1 MDVNRQDAWKEE
13 EDLLLAET
21 VLRCIRQGRTQLE
34 AFREVA
40 DKLSRT
46 PAACGFRWNANVRK
60 HYQQAIETAKSERK
74 RKQHVPVSNTEAPI
88 NMSLDDAISL
98 LTQMKEKQNTEDHLP
113 IMEDRL
119 KLLSEE
125 NQALKAA
132 VTRYQSAW
140 KEVEKLMA
148 WVQKDQNL
156 TV

>member
-1 MDVNRQDAWKEE
+1 MDVNRQDAWKEN

-60 HYQQAIETAKSERK
+60 HYQQAIETAKNERK
-74 RKQHVPVSNTEAPI
+74 RKQHAKAAFPDAAL

-98 LTQMKEKQNTEDHLP
+98 LTEMKEKQNSAGDPKVQEQVKTL
-113 IMEDRL
+113 R
-119 KLLSEE
+119 EE
-125 NQALKAA
+125 NQALKDA

-140 KEVEKLMA
+140 KEVEKLMD
-148 WVQKDQNL
+148 WVQKDKNL
-156 TV
+156 PV

>member
-1 MDVNRQDAWKEE
+1 MDVNRQDAWKEN

-60 HYQQAIETAKSERK
+60 HYQQAIETAKNERK
-74 RKQHVPVSNTEAPI
+74 RKQHAKAAIPDAAL

-98 LTQMKEKQNTEDHLP
+98 LTEMKEKQHSAGDPNVQEQVKTL
-113 IMEDRL
+113 R
-119 KLLSEE
+119 EE
-125 NQALKAA
+125 NQALKDA

-140 KEVEKLMA
+140 KEVEKLMD
-148 WVQKDQNL
+148 WVQKDKNL
-156 TV
+156 PV